1 MIYAGQ
7 GPIYIGDFNATTLNI
22 DNEVAVGCGS
32 RVLKL
37 AMSRE
42 TQEIKESC
50 SGQRLTLLEYETSKS
65 ANATLELL
73 EFDKEMLAMAV
84 YGTSAAVTGSTVTGE
99 ALPTMVAGGVYH
111 TKHPKV
117 SSVVLKD
124 SAGVP
129 VTLVAGTD
137 YRVDDADYGRIV
149 ILSLGAYTQPFTAD
163 YAYAGYSKIKPF
175 SIAAPVKA
183 LRFDGI
189 STADGSKVRVILPK
203 IQFSPTTEFNFVG
216 DEAAVLTLEG
226 KLLYPGISLAD
237 PVLGNFGSIDLL

>member
-7 GPIYIGDFNATTLNI
+7 GPIYIGDFNATTFNI

-32 RVLKL
+32 RTLKL

-50 SGQRLTLLEYETSKS
+50 SGQRLTLVEYETSKS
-65 ANATLELL
+65 ANATLELAQ
-73 EFDKEMLAMAV
+73 FDKDLLAMAL
-84 YGTSAAVTGSTVTGE
+84 YGASAAVTGATVTAE
-99 ALPTMVAGGVYH
+99 TLPTMVVGGFYH
-111 TKHPKV
+111 TRHPKV

-124 SAGVP
+124 SAGTP
-129 VTLVAGTD
+129 ATLVAGTH
-137 YRVDDADYGRIV
+137 YTVDDADYGRIK
-149 ILSLGAYTQPFTAD
+149 ILSLGSFTQPFKVD
-163 YAYAGYSKIKPF
+163 YSYAGYSKIKPF
-175 SIAAPVKA
+175 SVPAPVKA

-203 IQFSPTTEFNFVG
+203 IKFSPTNEFNFVG
-216 DEAAVLTLEG
+216 DEAAILTLEG

>member
-22 DNEVAVGCGS
+22 DNEVAVGCGNRS
-32 RVLKL
+32 LKL

-42 TQEIKESC
+42 TLEIKESC
-50 SGQRLTLLEYETSKS
+50 SGQRLTLAEYETGKS
-65 ANATLELL
+65 ANATLELAQ
-73 EFDKEMLAMAV
+73 FDKDMLALAL
-84 YGTSAAVTGSTVTGE
+84 YGTAAAVTGATVTAE
-99 ALPTMVAGGVYH
+99 TMPTMVAGGIYH
-111 TKHPKV
+111 TKHPKI
-117 SSVVLKD
+117 SSVVVKD
-124 SAGVP
+124 SAGTP
-129 VTLVAGTD
+129 ATLVANTH

-149 ILSLGAYTQPFTAD
+149 ILDLATFTQPFKVD

-175 SIAAPVKA
+175 SVAAPVKA
-183 LRFDGI
+183 LRFDGV
-189 STADGSKVRVILPK
+189 STVDGSKVRVILPK

-226 KLLYPGISLAD
+226 KLLYPGISLND